1 MPGVTAGGEGG
12 AQGARGEAAGGAGGD
27 TRGRGAA
34 PAAASPPRCAN
45 PRHPDVR
52 ARPIQMRAPA
62 ACRCSA
68 APVQMCAASPPTA
81 GSRLPRP
88 DVHTCPG
95 PPAVPAPPDVPLP
108 GGGEAAGAPRAHP
121 GLIPGSSRAGCQ
133 PQPFKGRDCGFLSAP
148 GRNAPVRGPR
158 CYSWLCQGLIGRG
171 RASSLLPC
179 PLPWAAGSP
188 RDAAGSSLAPG
199 MGESKDKAPF

>member
-1 MPGVTAGGEGG
+1 MRGEKHPGVLEGTHG
-12 AQGARGEAAGGAGGD
+12 AVGLR
-27 TRGRGAA
+27 RLLR
-34 PAAASPPRCAN
+34 PR
-45 PRHPDVR
+45 PDVQTR
-52 ARPIQMRAPA
+52 SIQMRAPA

-88 DVHTCPG
+88 DVHACPG

-121 GLIPGSSRAGCQ
+121 ELIPGSSRAGCQ

>member
-1 MPGVTAGGEGG
+1 MRGEKHPGVLEGTHG
-12 AQGARGEAAGGAGGD
+12 AVGLR
-27 TRGRGAA
+27 RLLR
-34 PAAASPPRCAN
+34 PR
-45 PRHPDVR
+45 PDVQTR
-52 ARPIQMRAPA
+52 SIQMCAPA

-121 GLIPGSSRAGCQ
+121 ELIPGSSRAHPG
-133 PQPFKGRDCGFLSAP
+133 PAASPSPSKAGTAGF
-148 GRNAPVRGPR
+148 
-158 CYSWLCQGLIGRG
+158 
-171 RASSLLPC
+171 SLLLAGTLPC
-179 PLPWAAGSP
+179 GDRAAIPGFARGLSGEAGPPPCFPARCRGLPARPEMLRVP
-188 RDAAGSSLAPG
+188 R
-199 MGESKDKAPF
+199 

>member
-1 MPGVTAGGEGG
+1 M
-12 AQGARGEAAGGAGGD
+12 RGEKHPAVLEGTHGAVGL
-27 TRGRGAA
+27 R
-34 PAAASPPRCAN
+34 
-45 PRHPDVR
+45 
-52 ARPIQMRAPA
+52 
-62 ACRCSA
+62 
-68 APVQMCAASPPTA
+68 
-81 GSRLPRP
+81 RLLRPRP
-88 DVHTCPG
+88 DVQTRAIQMCAPAPSRCAHPLRADARQRPSRCA
-95 PPAVPAPPDVPLP
+95 PPAHPPRARASPAQMCTRARALQLCLLP
-108 GGGEAAGAPRAHP
+108 QMCRCLAGGEAAGAPRAHP
-121 GLIPGSSRAGCQ
+121 GLIPGSSRASCQ